1 MIKITYF
8 VHATS
13 IHNEQGLVAGWI
25 PSKISER
32 GIEQAKNLK
41 SVILAKEK
49 TYDVVFSS
57 DLARAFQTAKIVFGN
72 VCEIKTDNRLREINY
87 GDFNGY
93 PNSKLIFNSL
103 ERITIGFP
111 SGESYKDVEKRIL
124 NFLTYLKENYKRNTI
139 AIFSHRAPQ
148 LALDVILKKKSWT
161 QAFAEDWRLNGT
173 WQPGWEY
180 IIE

>member
-13 IHNEQGLVAGWI
+13 IHNEQGLMAGWI
-25 PSKISER
+25 PSKLSER
-32 GIEQAKNLK
+32 GIVQAKNLG
-41 SVILAKEK
+41 SVISVKN
-49 TYDVVFSS
+49 YDVVFSS
-57 DLARAFQTAKIVFGN
+57 DLARAFQTAKIVFRN
-72 VCEIKTDNRLREINY
+72 VCEIKTDIRLREINY
-87 GDFNGY
+87 GELNGFLI
-93 PNSKLIFNSL
+93 STLIFNSL
-103 ERITIGFP
+103 ERITVGFP
-111 SGESYKDVEKRIL
+111 SGECYKDVEKRIL
-124 NFLTYLKENYKRNTI
+124 NFLTYLKENYIGNTI

-148 LALDVILKKKSWT
+148 LALDVILKKKSWA